1 MELERSFKKKKFMQ
15 EKKLDESNNNDVDCS
30 QQNVSNEAGFTFP
43 SNFEMPERKEEKNN
57 TEFKEETNNQEESF
71 NFNFSTKDFVF
82 SDSQSSGF
90 SFTFSDP
97 SFTPFSTDPIVN
109 QSNSTDND
117 DDLPPPN
124 STDELYLT
132 FYNLMKNPIF
142 KQSEED
148 VTTIFP
154 IQDETDTVEASYKLL
169 FKDITDE

>member
-1 MELERSFKKKKFMQ
+1 
-15 EKKLDESNNNDVDCS
+15 
-30 QQNVSNEAGFTFP
+30 
-43 SNFEMPERKEEKNN
+43 MPERKEEKNN